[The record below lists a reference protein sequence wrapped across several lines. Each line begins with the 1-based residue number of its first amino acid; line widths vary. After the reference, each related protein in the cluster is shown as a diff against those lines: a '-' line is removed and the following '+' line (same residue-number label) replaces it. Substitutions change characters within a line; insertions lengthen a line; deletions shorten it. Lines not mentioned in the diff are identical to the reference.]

1 MGNHNPNRQRQRPVR
16 DDRGVHIEAEYDE
29 GFERVWNEDTMTWS
43 SVRRKSFPSMRGGKG
58 KK

>member
-1 MGNHNPNRQRQRPVR
+1 MGNHNPNRQRQKPVR

-29 GFERVWNEDTMTWS
+29 GIERVWDPVQKVWS
-43 SVRRKSFPSMRGGKG
+43 SVRRESFPSKKGGKG